1 LAHLRKFLRNIFVLK
16 GIHHTFGAGSSFLEA
31 KDASKFPT
39 KQGIDNPTDCT
50 IRAIRKQE

>member
-1 LAHLRKFLRNIFVLK
+1 MLK